1 MTLYVNISFGFG
13 FFALTFV
20 ITDFAVLYFIFLF
33 FFMELQISAKV
44 FGLGLQTHCT
54 FLSNNLDLSSHT
66 SIFGLLEYFVMWPDH
81 QLWISAP
88 FMDLFG
94 ISEIWA
100 QTKAYVQLC
109 NYVSFIKR
117 QTLVI
122 CSFSFFCKD
131 NPQLLSDIYCT
142 PTVSYSVYTSK
153 LRCLKLLF
161 FLTK

>member
-13 FFALTFV
+13 FV
-20 ITDFAVLYFIFLF
+20 FLHWHLLLQTLPFLMF

-44 FGLGLQTHCT
+44 FGLGLQTHCK

-66 SIFGLLEYFVMWPDH
+66 SIFGLLEYSVMWPAH
-81 QLWISAP
+81 QLWISTP

-100 QTKAYVQLC
+100 QTKAFVQLC

-117 QTLVI
+117 QTPVI
-122 CSFSFFCKD
+122 CSFFFSLSFLQRQFTTAFRY
-131 NPQLLSDIYCT
+131 LLHTHSII
-142 PTVSYSVYTSK
+142 
-153 LRCLKLLF
+153 
-161 FLTK
+161 